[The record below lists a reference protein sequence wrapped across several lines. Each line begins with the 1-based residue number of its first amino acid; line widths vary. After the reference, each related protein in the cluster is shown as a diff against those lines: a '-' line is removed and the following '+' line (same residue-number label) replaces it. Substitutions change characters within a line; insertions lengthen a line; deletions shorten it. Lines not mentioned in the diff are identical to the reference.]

1 MDMKEKSEIM
11 HAVVKGA
18 QIDEAESRNPSSVRK
33 MTADQVDSERKEE
46 AEELDTQVMDLERM
60 KFSAKDLSDF
70 SSMTQKNA
78 GATFDERNA
87 EVLKNQAAEKV
98 EAKKDESKKN
108 FYEQILD
115 KKKAEEKKWIGNQ
128 KASRP

>member
-1 MDMKEKSEIM
+1 
-11 HAVVKGA
+11 
-18 QIDEAESRNPSSVRK
+18 
-33 MTADQVDSERKEE
+33 
-46 AEELDTQVMDLERM
+46 M
-60 KFSAKDLSDF
+60 KFSAKDLNDF

-87 EVLKNQAAEKV
+87 EVLKNQASEKV

-115 KKKAEEKKWIGNQ
+115 KKKAEEKK
-128 KASRP
+128 